1 MICVASSL
9 SDGISETYSRLL
21 VIGRGFELR

>member
-9 SDGISETYSRLL
+9 SDGIANPYSKLL
-21 VIGRGFELR
+21 PIGRGFELR